1 MNRRWPAFLFLLWQA
16 GAALAAAPPRSAN
29 PPASV
34 RIGYIDLQND
44 PRYRTDNSYTG
55 IVFHTLGRPYPGA
68 ELGVQD
74 AQLIGRVIGSQFVLD
89 RKSAGSA
96 ADLPALA
103 KTLVADG
110 DHFII
115 ADLPAPDLLK
125 LADSLRGQPAL
136 VMNVSA
142 PDDSLRGADCRR
154 NVVHLIPSDSMLTD
168 ALVQYLVA
176 KNWKH
181 ILALQGPAKEDAG
194 EIAALRHS
202 ARKFG
207 ATVDAVRPFVLG
219 TDPRHR
225 DENNVALMTANS
237 DADVIFVA
245 DSGGEF
251 ARYVPFETHDP
262 RPVVGD
268 AGLMPLAWHW
278 TWYGN
283 GAPQLQHRFEKLA
296 APRRMNPEAWA
307 AWAAVKAVTQSVMR
321 ARSGDFGQ
329 VERFMLGG
337 KINID
342 GAKGKPMSFRR
353 WDHQLRQPIL
363 LATADAVIA
372 RAPLPQYLHQTN
384 DLDTLGYDAPES
396 ACHF

>member
-1 MNRRWPAFLFLLWQA
+1 MNRFWPAFLFLLWPA
-16 GAALAAAPPRSAN
+16 SAVLGAAPPPAAN
-29 PPASV
+29 PSTSV

-68 ELGVQD
+68 ELGVED
-74 AQLIGRVIGSQFVLD
+74 AQLIGKVIGRQFILE
-89 RKSAGSA
+89 RKSAA
-96 ADLPALA
+96 TADLPALA
-103 KTLVADG
+103 KALVAEG

-115 ADLPAPDLLK
+115 ADLPAPALLK
-125 LADSLRGQPAL
+125 LADAVRGQPVL

-154 NVVHLIPSDSMLTD
+154 NIVHLIPSESMLTD

-176 KNWKH
+176 KNWKD

-194 EIAALRHS
+194 EIAALQRS

-219 TDPRHR
+219 ADPRHR

-251 ARYVPFETHDP
+251 ARYVPFETHSP

-268 AGLMPLAWHW
+268 AGLTPLAWHW
-278 TWYGN
+278 AWYEN

-296 APRRMNPEAWA
+296 SPRRMNAGTWA
-307 AWAAVKAVTQSVMR
+307 AWAAVKTVTQSVMR
-321 ARSGDFGQ
+321 AGAGGFSK
-329 VERFMLGG
+329 VEQFMLGD

-342 GAKGKPMSFRR
+342 GAKGKPMSFRP

-372 RAPLPQYLHQTN
+372 EAPLPQYLHQTN

>member
-1 MNRRWPAFLFLLWQA
+1 MNRLWLALLFLLWQA
-16 GAALAAAPPRSAN
+16 SAALAAAPPPAN
-29 PPASV
+29 STTSV
-34 RIGYIDLQND
+34 RIGYIDLRND

-74 AQLIGRVIGSQFVLD
+74 AKLIGRVIGRTFVLE
-89 RKSAGSA
+89 RKSAATA

-103 KTLVADG
+103 KELAAEG

-115 ADLPAPDLLK
+115 ADLTAPDLLK

-142 PDDSLRGADCRR
+142 REDSLRGADCRQ
-154 NVVHLIPSDSMLTD
+154 NVVHLIPSESMLTD
-168 ALVQYLVA
+168 ALVQYLVV
-176 KNWKH
+176 KNWKD

-194 EIAALRHS
+194 EIVALQHS

-251 ARYVPFETHDP
+251 ARYVPFETHSP

-268 AGLMPLAWHW
+268 AGLMPVAWHW

-296 APRRMNPEAWA
+296 SPRRMNQGAWA
-307 AWAAVKAVTQSVMR
+307 AWAAVKAITQSVMR
-321 ARSGDFGQ
+321 VRSGDFSK
-329 VERFMLGG
+329 VEQFMLGS

-342 GAKGKPMSFRR
+342 GAKGKPMSFRP

-363 LATADAVIA
+363 LVTADAVIA